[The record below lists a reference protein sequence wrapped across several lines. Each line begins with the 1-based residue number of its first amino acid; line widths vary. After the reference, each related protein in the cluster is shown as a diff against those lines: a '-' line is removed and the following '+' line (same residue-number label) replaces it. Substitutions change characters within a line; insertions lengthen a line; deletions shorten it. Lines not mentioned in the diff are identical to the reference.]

1 MIFYLKI
8 LLVEQYG
15 ERSNMPVNLK
25 APKNNALHSISG
37 IKLGIAEAE
46 IRYKSKRDLL
56 IISIDSGAV
65 VSGIF
70 TKNKFIAAPVIVAK
84 DHLKIN
90 SSPRALIVNTGSA
103 NAGTGEDGLKN
114 ARVVCEVLAKELN
127 IKTVDIIPFSTGVIM
142 THLPVDKIY
151 KGIPVA
157 IKDLKSNNWLNA
169 AESIMTT
176 DTVAKASST
185 TVMIQDT
192 EVYITGISKGSGMIE
207 PNMATML
214 GFVATNANITKEMLD
229 EMIIEIADNSF
240 NCITVDGETST
251 NDSFIIIAT
260 NQSIHQL
267 INTKNENYY
276 SLKEA
281 LLETSK
287 TLAQSIIRD
296 GEGATKFI
304 SINVHG
310 GKSRKECLSIGKSIA
325 HSPLVKTAFFASDP
339 NIGRILAAIGN
350 SPIELLDIN
359 LVDVFLNQIQFA
371 KSGSLA
377 KDYKESKGAKEM
389 KNQEITLDVYLGRG
403 EFTGTV
409 WTTDLSYDYVKIN
422 SEYRS

>member
-1 MIFYLKI
+1 MEKE
-8 LLVEQYG
+8 V
-15 ERSNMPVNLK
+15 NMPVNLK

-46 IRYKSKRDLL
+46 IRYKSKKDLL

-114 ARVVCEVLAKELN
+114 ARVVCEVLANELN

-192 EVYITGISKGSGMIE
+192 EVYITGISKGSGMIH

-310 GKSRKECLSIGKSIA
+310 GKSRKECLTIGKSIA

-339 NIGRILAAIGN
+339 NLGRILAAIGN

-403 EFTGTV
+403 KFTGTV

>member
-114 ARVVCEVLAKELN
+114 ARAVCDVLANELN

-142 THLPVDKIY
+142 THLPVDKISR
-151 KGIPVA
+151 GIPVA

-310 GKSRKECLSIGKSIA
+310 GKSRKECLSLGKSIA

-339 NIGRILAAIGN
+339 NLGRILAAIGN

>member
-70 TKNKFIAAPVIVAK
+70 TKNKFTAAPVIIAK

-90 SSPRALIVNTGSA
+90 SSPRAIIVNTGSA

-114 ARVVCEVLAKELN
+114 ARAVCEVLANELN
-127 IKTVDIIPFSTGVIM
+127 IKAVDIIPFSTGVIM

-281 LLETSK
+281 LLETSI

-310 GKSRKECLSIGKSIA
+310 GKSRKECLSLGKSIA

-339 NIGRILAAIGN
+339 NLGRILAAIGN

>member
-1 MIFYLKI
+1 MEKE
-8 LLVEQYG
+8 V
-15 ERSNMPVNLK
+15 NMPVNIK

-46 IRYKSKRDLL
+46 IRYKLKKDLL

-70 TKNKFIAAPVIVAK
+70 TKNKFTAAPVIIAK

-90 SSPRALIVNTGSA
+90 SSPRAIIVNTGSA

-114 ARVVCEVLAKELN
+114 ARAVCEVLANELN
-127 IKTVDIIPFSTGVIM
+127 IKAVDIIPFSTGVIM

-310 GKSRKECLSIGKSIA
+310 GKSRKECLSLGKSIA

-339 NIGRILAAIGN
+339 NLGRILAAIGN

>member
-1 MIFYLKI
+1 MEKE
-8 LLVEQYG
+8 V
-15 ERSNMPVNLK
+15 NMPVNIK

-46 IRYKSKRDLL
+46 IRYKLKKDLL

-70 TKNKFIAAPVIVAK
+70 TKNKFTAAPVIIAK

-90 SSPRALIVNTGSA
+90 SSPRAIIVNTGSA

-114 ARVVCEVLAKELN
+114 ARAVCEVLANELN
-127 IKTVDIIPFSTGVIM
+127 IKAVDIIPFSTGVIM

-287 TLAQSIIRD
+287 VA
-296 GEGATKFI
+296 
-304 SINVHG
+304 
-310 GKSRKECLSIGKSIA
+310 
-325 HSPLVKTAFFASDP
+325 P
-339 NIGRILAAIGN
+339 
-350 SPIELLDIN
+350 
-359 LVDVFLNQIQFA
+359 
-371 KSGSLA
+371 
-377 KDYKESKGAKEM
+377 
-389 KNQEITLDVYLGRG
+389 
-403 EFTGTV
+403 
-409 WTTDLSYDYVKIN
+409 
-422 SEYRS
+422 

>member
-15 ERSNMPVNLK
+15 EGSKMPVNLK
-25 APKNNALHSISG
+25 AQKNAALHSISG

-46 IRYKSKRDLL
+46 IRYKLKKDLL

-114 ARVVCEVLAKELN
+114 ARAVCDVLANELN
-127 IKTVDIIPFSTGVIM
+127 IKAVDIIPFSTGVIM
-142 THLPVDKIY
+142 THLPVDKISR
-151 KGIPVA
+151 GIPVA

-339 NIGRILAAIGN
+339 NLGRILAAIGN

>member
-1 MIFYLKI
+1 MEKE
-8 LLVEQYG
+8 V
-15 ERSNMPVNLK
+15 NMPVNIK

-46 IRYKSKRDLL
+46 IRYKLKKDLL

-114 ARVVCEVLAKELN
+114 ARVVCEVLANELN

-192 EVYITGISKGSGMIE
+192 EVYITGISKGSGMIH

-377 KDYKESKGAKEM
+377 KDYKESKGTKEM

>member
-15 ERSNMPVNLK
+15 ERSKMPVNLK
-25 APKNNALHSISG
+25 AQKNAALHSISG
-37 IKLGIAEAE
+37 IKLGTAEAE
-46 IRYKSKRDLL
+46 IRYKSQSDLL

-70 TKNKFIAAPVIVAK
+70 TKNKFTAAPVIVAK

-90 SSPRALIVNTGSA
+90 SSPRALIINTGSA

-114 ARVVCEVLAKELN
+114 ARAVCEVLANELN
-127 IKTVDIIPFSTGVIM
+127 IKAVDIIPFSTGVIM

-310 GKSRKECLSIGKSIA
+310 GKSRKECLTIGKSIA

-339 NIGRILAAIGN
+339 NLGRILAAIGN

>member
-1 MIFYLKI
+1 MEKE
-8 LLVEQYG
+8 V
-15 ERSNMPVNLK
+15 NMPVNLK

-46 IRYKSKRDLL
+46 IRYKSKKDLL

-70 TKNKFIAAPVIVAK
+70 TKNKFTAAPVIIAK

-90 SSPRALIVNTGSA
+90 SSPRAIIVNTGSA

-114 ARVVCEVLAKELN
+114 ARAVCEVLANELN
-127 IKTVDIIPFSTGVIM
+127 IKAVDIIPFSTGVIM

-310 GKSRKECLSIGKSIA
+310 GKSRKECLTIGKSIA

-339 NIGRILAAIGN
+339 NLGRILAAIGN

>member
-46 IRYKSKRDLL
+46 IRYKLKKDLL

-90 SSPRALIVNTGSA
+90 SSPRALIINTGSA

-114 ARVVCEVLAKELN
+114 ARAVCEVLANELN
-127 IKTVDIIPFSTGVIM
+127 IKAVDIIPFSTGVIM

-339 NIGRILAAIGN
+339 NLGRILAAIGN

>member
-46 IRYKSKRDLL
+46 IRYKSKKDLL

-114 ARVVCEVLAKELN
+114 ARAVCEVLANELN
-127 IKTVDIIPFSTGVIM
+127 IKAVDIIPFSTGVIM

-192 EVYITGISKGSGMIE
+192 EVYITGISKGSGMIH

-339 NIGRILAAIGN
+339 NLGRILAAIGN

>member
-1 MIFYLKI
+1 MEKE
-8 LLVEQYG
+8 V
-15 ERSNMPVNLK
+15 NMPVNLK

-46 IRYKSKRDLL
+46 IRYKSKKDLL

-70 TKNKFIAAPVIVAK
+70 TKNKLIAAPVIVAK

-114 ARVVCEVLAKELN
+114 ARVVCEVLANELN

-192 EVYITGISKGSGMIE
+192 EVYITGISKGSGMIH

>member
-1 MIFYLKI
+1 MEKE
-8 LLVEQYG
+8 V
-15 ERSNMPVNLK
+15 NMPVNLK

-46 IRYKSKRDLL
+46 IRYKSKKDLL

-114 ARVVCEVLAKELN
+114 ARVVCEVLANELN

-192 EVYITGISKGSGMIE
+192 EVYITGISKGSGMIH

>member
-15 ERSNMPVNLK
+15 ERSKMPVNLK
-25 APKNNALHSISG
+25 AQKNAALHSISG
-37 IKLGIAEAE
+37 IKLGTAEAE
-46 IRYKSKRDLL
+46 IRYKSQRDLL

-70 TKNKFIAAPVIVAK
+70 TKNKFTAAPVIVAK

-90 SSPRALIVNTGSA
+90 SSPRALIINTGSA

-114 ARVVCEVLAKELN
+114 ARAVCDVLANELN
-127 IKTVDIIPFSTGVIM
+127 IKAVDIIPFSTGVIM
-142 THLPVDKIY
+142 THLPVDKISR
-151 KGIPVA
+151 GIPVA

-185 TVMIQDT
+185 RVMIQDT

-229 EMIIEIADNSF
+229 EMIIEIADKSF
-240 NCITVDGETST
+240 NCITVDGENST

-260 NQSIHQL
+260 NQSNHQL

-310 GKSRKECLSIGKSIA
+310 GKNRKECIGVGKSIA
-325 HSPLVKTAFFASDP
+325 NSPLVKTAFFASDP
-339 NIGRILAAIGN
+339 NLGRILAAIGN
-350 SPIELLDIN
+350 SPIESLDIN
-359 LVDVFLNQIQFA
+359 LIDVFLNQFQFA
-371 KSGSLA
+371 KSGALA
-377 KDYKESKGAKEM
+377 EDYKESIGLKEM

>member
-114 ARVVCEVLAKELN
+114 ARAVCELLANELN
-127 IKTVDIIPFSTGVIM
+127 IKAVDIIPFSTGVIM

-310 GKSRKECLSIGKSIA
+310 GKSRKECLSLGKSIA

-339 NIGRILAAIGN
+339 NLGRILAAIGN

>member
-70 TKNKFIAAPVIVAK
+70 TKNKFTAAPVIIAK

-90 SSPRALIVNTGSA
+90 SSPRAIIVNTGSA

-114 ARVVCEVLAKELN
+114 ARAVCEVLANELN
-127 IKTVDIIPFSTGVIM
+127 IKAVDIIPFSTGVIM

-339 NIGRILAAIGN
+339 NLGRILAAIGN

>member
-1 MIFYLKI
+1 
-8 LLVEQYG
+8 
-15 ERSNMPVNLK
+15 MPVNLK

-46 IRYKSKRDLL
+46 IRYKSKKDLL

-114 ARVVCEVLAKELN
+114 ARVVCEVLANELN

-192 EVYITGISKGSGMIE
+192 EVYITGISKGSGMIH

>member
-1 MIFYLKI
+1 MEKE
-8 LLVEQYG
+8 V
-15 ERSNMPVNLK
+15 NMPVNIK

-46 IRYKSKRDLL
+46 IRYKLKKDLL

-70 TKNKFIAAPVIVAK
+70 TKNKFTAAPVIIAK

-90 SSPRALIVNTGSA
+90 SSPRAIIVNTGSA

-114 ARVVCEVLAKELN
+114 ARAVCELLANELN
-127 IKTVDIIPFSTGVIM
+127 IKAVDIIPFSTGVIM

-310 GKSRKECLSIGKSIA
+310 GKSRKECLSLGKSIA

-339 NIGRILAAIGN
+339 NLGRILAAIGN

>member
-46 IRYKSKRDLL
+46 IRYKSKKDLL

-114 ARVVCEVLAKELN
+114 ARVVCEVLANELN

>member
-1 MIFYLKI
+1 MEKE
-8 LLVEQYG
+8 V
-15 ERSNMPVNLK
+15 NMPVNIK

-46 IRYKSKRDLL
+46 IRYKSKKDLL

-114 ARVVCEVLAKELN
+114 ARVVCEVLANELN

>member
-114 ARVVCEVLAKELN
+114 ARAVCEVLANELN
-127 IKTVDIIPFSTGVIM
+127 IKAVDIIPFSTGVIM

-339 NIGRILAAIGN
+339 NLGRILAAIGN

>member
-70 TKNKFIAAPVIVAK
+70 TKNKFTAAPVIIAK

-114 ARVVCEVLAKELN
+114 ARAVCEVLANELN
-127 IKTVDIIPFSTGVIM
+127 IKAVDIIPFSTGVIM

-281 LLETSK
+281 LLETSI

-310 GKSRKECLSIGKSIA
+310 GKSRKECLSLGKSIA

-339 NIGRILAAIGN
+339 NLGRILAAIGN

-371 KSGSLA
+371 KRGSLA

>member
-46 IRYKSKRDLL
+46 IRYKLKKDLL

-114 ARVVCEVLAKELN
+114 ARAVCEVLANELN
-127 IKTVDIIPFSTGVIM
+127 IKAVDIIPFSTGVIM

-339 NIGRILAAIGN
+339 NLGRILAAIGN